1 MGDPLSPA
9 MCIGT
14 CAHMEMRWMKD
25 LQTKDKRRFMAAR
38 FMDDILLISTTF
50 GEEQERLIDQLR
62 DCYSEPLSLEGG
74 AEGVFLETQFRV
86 MGDYIAYRLKNV
98 NSGTDRKV
106 WRYHDFDSYVP
117 YIQKKSTMIATL
129 KKVQN
134 MAGSKNE
141 LWESAEDKLREFAR
155 IGYPMRVRR
164 YVCYRMYKETGDE
177 TWVGVATRQN

>member
-1 MGDPLSPA
+1 MPARETSVSGKRQLTSPA
-9 MCIGT
+9 K
-14 CAHMEMRWMKD
+14 A
-25 LQTKDKRRFMAAR
+25 
-38 FMDDILLISTTF
+38 
-50 GEEQERLIDQLR
+50 EEATE
-62 DCYSEPLSLEGG
+62 Y
-74 AEGVFLETQFRV
+74 
-86 MGDYIAYRLKNV
+86 
-98 NSGTDRKV
+98 
-106 WRYHDFDSYVP
+106 